1 MVWHESLIQPA
12 WIELLFKP
20 FELHSIFLNTALIRA
35 RKKTQGMGFN
45 NTHIVMGI
53 PREHHDFE
61 KSFVSEF
68 LFHTVLPCRPNYSL
82 YILEAMDASDKGP
95 IESGTKA
102 GM

>member
-1 MVWHESLIQPA
+1 
-12 WIELLFKP
+12 
-20 FELHSIFLNTALIRA
+20 
-35 RKKTQGMGFN
+35 MGFN

-82 YILEAMDASDKGP
+82 YILEAMDASDKGLHV
-95 IESGTKA
+95 IESGAKA
-102 GM
+102 GL